1 MTDIYAMKQIST
13 LAFLTFYFCT
23 IASVTFSQAV
33 SPDAFLG
40 YNLGEKFTRH
50 HRVVDY
56 LEHVA
61 KENPNF
67 QLREYGTTTEN
78 RPLLGL
84 IMSSDINMQNF
95 DDILSENFRRVNQ
108 GIDSGERIPIIY
120 LSYNVHGNEAVCT
133 EAAMRTIGE
142 LTNQRKDLLDNCI
155 VIIDPCVNPDGRDRY
170 VHFQDRTSGPTP
182 NASPAA
188 WEHSEPWPGGRS
200 NHYMFD
206 MNRDLA
212 WQTQKET
219 KARTAFYRTIM
230 PHIHVDYHEQGINNP
245 YYFAPAAEPLHKIIT
260 PWQRKCQEHIGGFN
274 ASGFDARGALYF
286 TREIFDLFYPS
297 YGDTWPMFQGAIG
310 MTYEQGGSGRA
321 GRSIITET
329 GDILSLSY
337 RIENHH
343 STAIST
349 IEAAIH
355 HRDRL
360 LKEFAAYHRRN
371 IEEPWGD
378 FEAYLIPMEGNDL
391 AKVDWLTDLLDRQ
404 GLTYSTARGSKKPV
418 TALDYTSLNETLVR
432 PLKGDLVIDA
442 HQPNSALLQVLFDP
456 DPELSD
462 SLTYDIT
469 TWALPFAY
477 GLKSFGLNK
486 SIDMTDGFTTLL
498 QPTKPDTT
506 STPYAWIVEYSTD
519 AGTPLLAHLLD
530 EGIKVRV
537 ADSPFTN
544 SGEKFSAGS
553 LVITKRNNEDKLGNI
568 ESIISE
574 HISKTAGIR
583 VLKTH
588 SGMSEEG
595 PDLGSDHFHFIKSPS
610 IAVIAGD
617 EVSSLSFG
625 EILHRFETIYNYP
638 ITVISNRKRMDL
650 DSYDVLIIPRSWISF
665 NDDELEELKNWVAA
679 GGNLISI
686 GGSCRNFADKN
697 GWGLTRFSGEMDE
710 SNRTAEYDAHSASDI
725 YAPFALN
732 ERLSIMDEI
741 PGAVYSISIDPTHP
755 LSFGYST
762 TYLSIKT
769 SSMRF
774 SPLSSGGG
782 TNVGV
787 LKGDAEALT
796 GFAGDRAN
804 EKLNNSLSF
813 GVQSIG
819 SGSAI
824 YMIDNVLFRGFWKN
838 GHKFFANAVF
848 FSPVM

>member
-1 MTDIYAMKQIST
+1 MTDIYAMKQIYT
-13 LAFLTFYFCT
+13 IALLTFYYCT
-23 IASVTFSQAV
+23 IASDTFSQAV

-61 KENPNF
+61 KENPHF

-78 RPLLGL
+78 RPLLGM
-84 IMSSDINMQNF
+84 IMSSVINMQNL
-95 DDILSENFRRVNQ
+95 DDILSENFRRVNK

-182 NASPAA
+182 NSSPAA

-260 PWQRKCQEHIGGFN
+260 PWQRECQEHIGGFN

-378 FEAYLIPMEGNDL
+378 FEAYLIPMEGNDIS
-391 AKVDWLTDLLDRQ
+391 KVDWLTDLLDRQ
-404 GLTYSTARGSKKPV
+404 GLTYSTARGSKKQV
-418 TALDYTSLNETLVR
+418 TALDYTSLNSTLVR

-486 SIDMTDGFTTLL
+486 SIDMTDGFITPLN
-498 QPTKPDTT
+498 PTKLDTT
-506 STPYAWIVEYSTD
+506 SAPYAWIIDYSTD

-544 SGEKFSAGS
+544 SGEKFSAGT
-553 LVITKRNNEDKLGNI
+553 LVITKRNNEDKLGDI
-568 ESIISE
+568 ESIITEYTSE
-574 HISKTAGIR
+574 TAGIR

-595 PDLGSDHFHFIKSPS
+595 PDLGSDHFRFIKSPS

-650 DSYDVLIIPRSWISF
+650 NSYDVLIIPRSWISF

-710 SNRTAEYDAHSASDI
+710 SKRTAEYDAHSASDI

>member
-1 MTDIYAMKQIST
+1 MTDIYGMKNIS
-13 LAFLTFYFCT
+13 LIALLTVCYFIT
-23 IASVTFSQAV
+23 SIVTYSQSV
-33 SPDAFLG
+33 SPDTFLG

-56 LEHVA
+56 LEHVSQ
-61 KENPNF
+61 ENPHF
-67 QLREYGTTTEN
+67 QLRQYGTTTEN

-84 IMSSDINMQNF
+84 IMSSENNMKIF
-95 DDILSENFRRVNQ
+95 DDILSENFRRVNK
-108 GIDSGERIPIIY
+108 GVDSGARIPIIY

-133 EAAMRTIGE
+133 EAAMRTIGS
-142 LTNQRKDLLDNCI
+142 LTNQRKNLLENCI

-182 NASPAA
+182 NSSPAA

-219 KARTAFYRTIM
+219 KARTAFYRSIM
-230 PHIHVDYHEQGINNP
+230 PHIHVDYHEQGINEP

-286 TREIFDLFYPS
+286 TKEIFDLFYPS

-329 GDILSLSY
+329 GDLLSLSY

-378 FEAYLIPMEGNDL
+378 FTSYLIPLTGNDL
-391 AKVDWLTDLLDRQ
+391 SKINWLTDLLDRQ
-404 GLTYSTARGSKKPV
+404 GLTYSTARGSKKPI
-418 TALDYTSLNETLVR
+418 AAFDYNLLSSNMIQ

-477 GLKSFGLNK
+477 GLKSWGLNTN
-486 SIDMTDGFTTLL
+486 IEMTDGFITPINPV
-498 QPTKPDTT
+498 QSDTAM
-506 STPYAWIVEYSTD
+506 TPYAWIIEYRTD
-519 AGTPLLAHLLD
+519 AGTPLLAQLLM

-537 ADSPFTN
+537 ADAPFTN
-544 SGEKFSAGS
+544 SGENFSSGS
-553 LVITKRNNEDKLGNI
+553 LVITRLNNEDKLENI
-568 ESIISE
+568 EAIVTE
-574 HISKTAGIR
+574 HTSKTAGIK

-595 PDLGSDHFHFIKSPS
+595 PDLGSDHFQYIKSPS
-610 IAVIAGD
+610 IAVISGE

-638 ITVISNRKRMDL
+638 ITVISDHTRLDL

-665 NDDELEELKNWVAA
+665 NENELEELQNWVAS
-679 GGNLISI
+679 GGTLISI

-697 GWGLTRFSGEMDE
+697 GWGLSRFSGEMDE
-710 SNRTAEYDAHSASDI
+710 SNRMAEYDAHSTSNI

-732 ERLSIMDEI
+732 DRLSVMDAI
-741 PGAVYSISIDPTHP
+741 PGAVYSISLDPTHP
-755 LSFGYST
+755 LAFGYNT

-774 SPLSSGGG
+774 SPLSSDSGS
-782 TNVGV
+782 NVGV
-787 LKGDAEALT
+787 LKGDAEALS
-796 GFAGDRAN
+796 GFAGSIAN

-824 YMIDNVLFRGFWKN
+824 YLIDNVLFRGFWKN

-848 FSPVM
+848 FSPAM